1 MIYCSLMM
9 ERMNHSAVICTNQL
23 QMHLF
28 KHVLLLPAQSKQAN
42 MDKIPKFIRLGV
54 NVPPGVN

>member
-1 MIYCSLMM
+1 
-9 ERMNHSAVICTNQL
+9 MNHSAVICTN
-23 QMHLF
+23 HLF

>member
-1 MIYCSLMM
+1 M
-9 ERMNHSAVICTNQL
+9 ERMNHSAVICTNHL

-28 KHVLLLPAQSKQAN
+28 KHVQLLPAQSKQAN
-42 MDKIPKFIRLGV
+42 MNKIPKFIRLGV